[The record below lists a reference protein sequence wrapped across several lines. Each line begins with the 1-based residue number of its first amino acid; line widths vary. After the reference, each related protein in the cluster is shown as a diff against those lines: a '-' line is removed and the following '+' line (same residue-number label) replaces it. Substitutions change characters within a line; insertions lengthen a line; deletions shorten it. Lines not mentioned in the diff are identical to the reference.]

1 MITVGFAF
9 CGFAEAVPSGFQE
22 RVAGRRRTGARDPL
36 MSELECRKLLRSS
49 AFGFLSDLGFRAF
62 GIPQSRSHPHPIAP
76 VLSWSKAHDVK
87 TSERLEVPVIVGEKP
102 LHSRLL
108 KCRRQHRV
116 EQPFAAQLMARQPG
130 EKNG

>member
-1 MITVGFAF
+1 
-9 CGFAEAVPSGFQE
+9 
-22 RVAGRRRTGARDPL
+22 
-36 MSELECRKLLRSS
+36 MSDLECRKLLRSS
-49 AFGFLSDLGFRAF
+49 AFGFLSDLGFAPSEF
-62 GIPQSRSHPHPIAP
+62 PSRHPSAKALWTRG
-76 VLSWSKAHDVK
+76 LSWSKAHDVK